1 MRDRE
6 PRRPDDDPVRATPLA
21 RTRKYPL
28 RGRLGHGG
36 FSLGESERREFQVR
50 FFNER
55 DVDVGLW
62 EARLEFY
69 EGNQIFADPVPDF
82 ADVPAGDRCAC

>member
-1 MRDRE
+1 
-6 PRRPDDDPVRATPLA
+6 
-21 RTRKYPL
+21 
-28 RGRLGHGG
+28 
-36 FSLGESERREFQVR
+36 
-50 FFNER
+50 
-55 DVDVGLW
+55 VDVGLW